1 MLNYQVGYRVKH
13 PETMGLSTE
22 LGNIGPLWGVFN
34 VRSYGSKVQCFN
46 NNFTKWYLGKL
57 ITLSPKL
64 VDYHILPHDRI

>member
-34 VRSYGSKVQCFN
+34 VRSYGSKVPCFN
-46 NNFTKWYLGKL
+46 KQ
-57 ITLSPKL
+57 TLLSG
-64 VDYHILPHDRI
+64 ILAN